1 MSSLSTENSKIDILS
16 PTLNK
21 NSKDKEIVLKPNTKK
36 IQLYVFWFWYLKNY
50 IRRHHPGHF
59 RDDPVGFMMEMGA
72 FYQGTGWRSY
82 KNYIG
87 ARILYDGYTEEVK
100 ERILNSEREL
110 QDVADKMVDKLVAD
124 LNSLRFIR
132 LFGFCINNILVRM
145 YHQGVHISERE
156 FLEVRRVAILAA
168 ENSQSLI
175 ILPSH
180 KSHIDY
186 LVISYIFFRLG
197 LALPHIA
204 AGDNLDIPVVG
215 GILRS
220 GGAFFIRRSWGEDQL
235 YGSVVKEYVEGLLE
249 RGHNIECF
257 IEGTR
262 SRTGKLLP
270 PKLGILKIILDC
282 ILSGRAKDCWIVPM
296 SIQYDKVIETE
307 SYVNELLGNPKERES
322 LWGIMTNTRL
332 LQLKWGRIDV
342 RFTKPYSLTN
352 FINEQIERRKSF
364 NLQTESQ
371 KIILLQ
377 ALGYQLNSVSV
388 VMPTAL
394 VGTVILTLR
403 GRGVGRIE
411 LIRRVNWL
419 KAAVLAKG
427 GRVADFGGKTTVN
440 VLKDLIKERKDL
452 LEPIFYAEKRFE
464 LSFYPIVSAA
474 MYTKIKQGGAKSTQR
489 LHRSL
494 LLREVSFLSQLLKVE
509 FVYDP
514 EGYVELTEAERAI
527 GRENYDFYCFLI
539 WPFIETYWLAAV
551 SLFSMT
557 PTSNPSQET
566 SITTDTRTTA
576 SITWFNESDFHNKCQ
591 IFGKTLYYQGDL
603 SYFESINKETLKNA
617 FIKLEDEDIIRVK
630 RSRNTKIMT
639 TVALHP
645 DYVPT
650 RNKEGAIEPKGNLWD
665 LVERIGKFRREGK
678 NRRDNA
684 TVSSRVLSLVEKVGT
699 PSTADVAVMA
709 PIMNLNPTMAD
720 PRDTNQTG
728 SHSLLAKLS
737 GPDALDTLIEYITL
751 TQDTKGV
758 FDILSSYYIGT
769 PSKIKYMKQLYD
781 LYVKDETDPQNI
793 MHEVLKEIVI
803 ENYDNEKMDNA
814 LKNDSEDL
822 NPVLKLIDKP
832 FWRKTI
838 YDLSDKYPDSYFLN
852 SVIQRIA
859 DKGYTDEI
867 KNLKSASAYVS
878 VYSKVILNQFKILL
892 LKDDDASLNVE
903 IPELMKTV
911 SLNPHTYIFVQALIK
926 RIIQSMNGYAFRRIY
941 KELEK
946 GITRVINKDHVHIL
960 RTLVMA
966 PPAQI
971 SSAIAKIPLTPG
983 DVVALHK
990 SYSSPNP
997 PPPVFLR
1004 DPQLL
1009 YFILNAIY
1017 VPSEQNKNFKQDL
1030 KEKYLYL
1037 AAFAAS
1043 AKDLPDGTIDTS
1055 KVNDTLITLK
1065 KLETTVTRRGVTGVE
1080 FNSVVKDFLEYM
1092 DKPVASMGI
1101 IFWIRHVL
1109 RDTSFY
1115 EKHFKQNEVPVPHLI
1130 LEEIAYRHSYQ
1141 RNHIFNAFK
1150 GDLELDSLKV
1160 TPEMM
1165 FLIRQQLLDRFLY
1178 LVQLGF
1184 VMQVLQYMESM
1195 IKGLDERLLFYF
1207 VRKLIQMSG
1216 PPYNDQFYGS
1226 VLRLL
1231 EPVSVLMESK
1241 LETRPLLKQF
1251 ISKTSISLSF

>member
-1 MSSLSTENSKIDILS
+1 MIAKRKSL
-16 PTLNK
+16 
-21 NSKDKEIVLKPNTKK
+21 LKK
-36 IQLYVFWFWYLKNY
+36 
-50 IRRHHPGHF
+50 
-59 RDDPVGFMMEMGA
+59 
-72 FYQGTGWRSY
+72 
-82 KNYIG
+82 
-87 ARILYDGYTEEVK
+87 
-100 ERILNSEREL
+100 EL

-377 ALGYQLNSVSV
+377 ALGYQVLSDINSVSV

-464 LSFYPIVSAA
+464 LSFYRNQVMHLFVSEAIVSAA

-709 PIMNLNPTMAD
+709 PIMSRPV
-720 PRDTNQTG
+720 
-728 SHSLLAKLS
+728 K
-737 GPDALDTLIEYITL
+737 
-751 TQDTKGV
+751 
-758 FDILSSYYIGT
+758 IG
-769 PSKIKYMKQLYD
+769 
-781 LYVKDETDPQNI
+781 
-793 MHEVLKEIVI
+793 
-803 ENYDNEKMDNA
+803 
-814 LKNDSEDL
+814 
-822 NPVLKLIDKP
+822 KP
-832 FWRKTI
+832 
-838 YDLSDKYPDSYFLN
+838 
-852 SVIQRIA
+852 
-859 DKGYTDEI
+859 
-867 KNLKSASAYVS
+867 
-878 VYSKVILNQFKILL
+878 
-892 LKDDDASLNVE
+892 
-903 IPELMKTV
+903 
-911 SLNPHTYIFVQALIK
+911 
-926 RIIQSMNGYAFRRIY
+926 
-941 KELEK
+941 
-946 GITRVINKDHVHIL
+946 
-960 RTLVMA
+960 
-966 PPAQI
+966 
-971 SSAIAKIPLTPG
+971 
-983 DVVALHK
+983 
-990 SYSSPNP
+990 
-997 PPPVFLR
+997 
-1004 DPQLL
+1004 
-1009 YFILNAIY
+1009 
-1017 VPSEQNKNFKQDL
+1017 
-1030 KEKYLYL
+1030 
-1037 AAFAAS
+1037 
-1043 AKDLPDGTIDTS
+1043 
-1055 KVNDTLITLK
+1055 
-1065 KLETTVTRRGVTGVE
+1065 
-1080 FNSVVKDFLEYM
+1080 
-1092 DKPVASMGI
+1092 
-1101 IFWIRHVL
+1101 
-1109 RDTSFY
+1109 
-1115 EKHFKQNEVPVPHLI
+1115 
-1130 LEEIAYRHSYQ
+1130 
-1141 RNHIFNAFK
+1141 
-1150 GDLELDSLKV
+1150 
-1160 TPEMM
+1160 
-1165 FLIRQQLLDRFLY
+1165 
-1178 LVQLGF
+1178 
-1184 VMQVLQYMESM
+1184 
-1195 IKGLDERLLFYF
+1195 
-1207 VRKLIQMSG
+1207 
-1216 PPYNDQFYGS
+1216 
-1226 VLRLL
+1226 
-1231 EPVSVLMESK
+1231 ESK
-1241 LETRPLLKQF
+1241 L
-1251 ISKTSISLSF
+1251 